1 MLKRAIHVGATAIA
15 VVAVVA
21 GAAACAPPEYTYVKN
36 SGAKTYFKVPHTWH
50 QIGTDDLDAA
60 LSGTNPDSAA
70 ASIRQQLWWSV
81 AFDASADPAPT
92 HLLTNGVTDQ
102 PIVYARVAQLTESQ
116 QNAVSLDMLRDSF
129 LPVTEDARQAA
140 AEALPLEGFELLH
153 DEVLTPANGL
163 HGVRVVYDYELG
175 FGVLHTFDLTALVN
189 NDSSK
194 LYLLIIR
201 CSTSCYRERAG
212 ELDTIAKSFTVRGT

>member
-1 MLKRAIHVGATAIA
+1 
-15 VVAVVA
+15 
-21 GAAACAPPEYTYVKN
+21 
-36 SGAKTYFKVPHTWH
+36 
-50 QIGTDDLDAA
+50 
-60 LSGTNPDSAA
+60 
-70 ASIRQQLWWSV
+70 
-81 AFDASADPAPT
+81 
-92 HLLTNGVTDQ
+92 
-102 PIVYARVAQLTESQ
+102 VAQLTEPQ
-116 QNAVSLDMLRDSF
+116 QNAVSLDMLRNAF
-129 LPVTEDARQAA
+129 LPVTDDARQAA

-153 DEVLTPANGL
+153 DEVLTPSNGL